1 MILRNFFRPVSL
13 VVAVVLCLLYGLPV
27 VSASGSDDLLEPV
40 YSLEPDS
47 VGSLGPEDSLDPGLG
62 LVESALVSGSDV
74 RVEFQNNS
82 MLSVPSAVPDGGE
95 ESLSRSS
102 SSDADGNVQSVLSAL
117 FGSYTPRMQ
126 TVTTYFNGEVV
137 STEEQVIPGVAGLD
151 FEWLASVG
159 LFSLMLW
166 CLFRFLGGLFK
177 HG

>member
-1 MILRNFFRPVSL
+1 MRNFFRSVSL
-13 VVAVVLCLLYGLPV
+13 VVAVFLCLLYGLPV
-27 VSASGSDDLLEPV
+27 VSASGFNDSLEPV
-40 YSLEPDS
+40 HSLEPDS
-47 VGSLGPEDSLDPGLG
+47 AGSSGPEDRFDPD
-62 LVESALVSGSDV
+62 LVESALASGSDV

-82 MLSVPSAVPDGGE
+82 MLSVPSAVLDGGE

-102 SSDADGNVQSVLSAL
+102 SSDADGNVQSVLLAL
-117 FGSYTPRMQ
+117 FGPYTPRMQ
-126 TVTTYFNGEVV
+126 IVTTYFKSEVV
-137 STEEQVIPGVAGLD
+137 STEEQVIPGIAGLD